1 MVNATIIWLNNNA
14 SVPFTTLLFKI
25 LSIPGES
32 SILSK
37 SLLDCIEG
45 NEISMTE
52 FISLEGPVEMWNGEF
67 TLRIPLEAGGAA
79 LMDCARGIGQ
89 SDGEYLN
96 IVIKPWLA
104 EKLQISNGSIV
115 IVDNRDGKFN
125 ITRSEANDS
134 PSS

>member
-1 MVNATIIWLNNNA
+1 MLP
-14 SVPFTTLLFKI
+14 SPLLPCYTEFC
-25 LSIPGES
+25 LLPGKG

-37 SLLDCIEG
+37 SLLGCIEG
-45 NEISMTE
+45 NEIAMPE
-52 FISLEGPVEMWNGEF
+52 FISLEGPVEMWNGEL

-96 IVIKPWLA
+96 MVIKPWLA

>member
-1 MVNATIIWLNNNA
+1 MLP
-14 SVPFTTLLFKI
+14 SPLLPCYSKFC
-25 LSIPGES
+25 LLPGKGR
-32 SILSK
+32 ILSK
-37 SLLDCIEG
+37 ALLDCIEG
-45 NEISMTE
+45 NEIAMTE

-67 TLRIPLEAGGAA
+67 TLRIPLDAGGAA
-79 LMDCARGIGQ
+79 LMDCVRGIGQ

-125 ITRSEANDS
+125 ITRSEANDT